1 MAVFET
7 VLKSDLK
14 KPVIVQQLPGNVFS
28 GDNGGNKITVEI
40 TDNGS
45 AASLSGSVVGYILR
59 EDNQTV
65 IINGSISGNMASIVL
80 PASAYTVI
88 GRISIVIKIGET
100 TVGACTSYVYRT
112 STDTLV
118 DPGHVVPSL
127 QELLAQIQNCVA
139 ATNAANS
146 AASSAN
152 SAASNANT
160 KANLANT
167 SANTA
172 NTAAT
177 NANNKAALADEK
189 ATAANTAAGNANT
202 AAAKIDN
209 MTVAAQNL
217 SPGST
222 PTVQISEVSGHKH
235 VLFGLVK
242 GDKGDK
248 GKDFRIRR
256 TFSSIAQM
264 HAYNPSTD
272 QSSQKVIA
280 YDFVMIDTGSVKDV
294 DTGKLYC
301 YEPEESTVWHYISD
315 LSGAEG
321 IKGDTGNGI
330 DSIALNNDYTLTIR
344 YTDGSSFT
352 TASIR
357 GEKGERGDQ
366 GPRGYQG
373 IQGVQGQRGETGA
386 TGAQG
391 PVGPTGATGP
401 QGPQGIQGPP
411 GESGVVVSGSNLF
424 LLVMEPNGDLYVVYE
439 DGDDPPDFEYDSQT
453 GNIYWVYEESEGS

>member
-7 VLKSDLK
+7 MLRSDLK
-14 KPVIVQQLPGNVFS
+14 KPIQVVQLTGNLFS
-28 GDNGGNKITVEI
+28 ADNGGNKITVEVV
-40 TDNGS
+40 DNGS
-45 AASLSGSVVGYILR
+45 PASISGGVTGYVIR
-59 EDNQTV
+59 EDNSTVV
-65 IINGSISGNMASIVL
+65 IIGSLSSNRASIVL
-80 PASAYTVI
+80 PASAYAVV
-88 GRISIVIKIGET
+88 GKVSIVVKVGET
-100 TVGACTSYVYRT
+100 TVGACTAYVYRT
-112 STDTLV
+112 TTDVIV
-118 DPGHVVPSL
+118 DPGHVIPSL
-127 QELLAQIQNCVA
+127 TELLAKIGDCQA
-139 ATNAANS
+139 ATTAANN

-167 SANTA
+167 AANTA

-202 AAAKIDN
+202 AASKIDN
-209 MTVAAQNL
+209 MTVAAQNIA
-217 SPGST
+217 PGST

-242 GDKGDK
+242 GDKGDN

-264 HAYNPSTD
+264 QAYNPSTD

-280 YDFVMIDTGSVKDV
+280 YDFVMIDTGSVEDV

-301 YEPEESTVWHYISD
+301 YEPEESTVWHYIGD
-315 LSGAEG
+315 LSGAQG

-401 QGPQGIQGPP
+401 QGPQGIQGPQ

-424 LLVMEPNGDLYVVYE
+424 SLVMEPNGDLYVVYE